1 MNAKIPRRIF
11 EQRLTRRTVET
22 SKNMAGETKCGP
34 PEPGDIYLAPSRQA
48 AIVDWAVIQPHPDN
62 ASLLYFVP
70 VDDHPLVGAGDVV
83 VPRRAAGSRLVL
95 RCGDGLWAQCAHFDV
110 SLWSGRIGPEYVQAA
125 RQTLARIVRG
135 SLEISAARVE
145 NEADPEYDDWM
156 REVSVARQALEQWI
170 EDAGYVVLLS
180 EFRDSGPVVGTDQF
194 SLVAES
200 DHPYVLAAE
209 SGGLLGAVAE
219 ALRGTPPRFCRVSG
233 DWPGDLYLRADDV
246 GVAALWRPSKGEP
259 PVVRVRDSARHWRA
273 VRWRQGE
280 GNLQTTNTF
289 RWQEGDVTIRI
300 GIEPGQVL
308 IIQQ

>member
-11 EQRLTRRTVET
+11 EQRLTRRNAET
-22 SKNMAGETKCGP
+22 SIDMAGETKCGP

-83 VPRRAAGSRLVL
+83 VPRRTAGSRLVL
-95 RCGDGLWAQCAHFDV
+95 RCGDGLWAQSDHFDV
-110 SLWSGRIGPEYVQAA
+110 RLWTGRIGQEYVQAA
-125 RQTLARIVRG
+125 RQTLAKMVRG
-135 SLEISAARVE
+135 SLAISAARLE

-156 REVSVARQALEQWI
+156 REVSVARQALEQWL
-170 EDAGYVVLLS
+170 EDAGYVVPLS
-180 EFRDSGPVVGTDQF
+180 EFRDNGPAVGTDQL

-209 SGGLLGAVAE
+209 SGGLLGAIAE
-219 ALRGTPPRFCRVSG
+219 ALEEAEGAPPRFRRLSG
-233 DWPGDLYLRADDV
+233 DWSGDLYLRADDV
-246 GVAALWRPSKGEP
+246 GVAALWQPSEGEP
-259 PVVRVRDSARHWRA
+259 PAVRVRA
-273 VRWRQGE
+273 VNRRWRQGE
-280 GNLQTTNTF
+280 ENLQTTNTF
-289 RWQEGDVTIRI
+289 CWQEGEVTIRI
-300 GIEPGQVL
+300 GTEPGQVL